1 MALGS
6 NKESSGFRITEALHR
21 RFVISWWAM
30 TSLLLPIAFWTYSV
44 SPLLSDNY
52 LYDAWLSSRSSPPSQ
67 DILIVEIDEPSL
79 QWLGRWPWPRDI
91 HAQLI
96 EKLHTAGASAIVL
109 DILLTEPSREPEQDA
124 RLVQAMA
131 SHGNVYLPLAL
142 LPERASGA
150 PFRDILMPAPTLMEA
165 AKAVGHI
172 NVSLDRDGVAREVLL
187 REFRDGQDWPQ
198 LMVSVA
204 GIDPGTLSK
213 TPVRIPYRGWPKHYP
228 SVSYYDVLENRL
240 PDSFLEGRIVL
251 VGMTALGMGD
261 RYNMSLLSRELMPGV
276 EVHAHLLDALRDDN
290 LIHKTN
296 PMLGALL
303 AGLPIVLLMLLTWWL
318 RFRYMLATVLTLS
331 AGAVSA
337 SLIAL
342 SAGWWWPPSASLIA
356 LGLAF
361 VVIIWRSQA
370 TLLAWFEQEL
380 KLLYREP
387 PILPFQDQKALVRE
401 GGKLYQQLQSL
412 EFALNRLVQG
422 RRFILDVMHSLPL
435 PIFILDEGGNVL
447 LANSK
452 AAMLK
457 DQSGSKAPLDHI
469 SSLPE
474 RVSFEDPQ
482 GFSTVW
488 PPEMFSSD
496 ETLKT
501 VSGGLCIDG
510 ESSTYR
516 LEMGRLT
523 TPTSLVGGG
532 WLVWLVDLT
541 SEVAIEAQRA
551 SMLSFLSHDMKAPQ
565 TRALALLDAQRES
578 KNPQPTSR
586 FYEQLEQSLRTSL
599 GMINDFISLTR
610 AKSFAFE
617 HEFLLLEDLAMEVL
631 DQVRPLARSK
641 QIQVFSEFNDEDGSP
656 VLGDKGY
663 LARAV
668 FNLVENA
675 VKYGYEQGEVKV
687 RVTAN
692 AEWVILDVEDNGVGI
707 SADEIDK
714 VFEDYHRSD
723 TGNVAKGHGLGLAL
737 VKAVAEKHGGS
748 VTCKSELGKGSQFT
762 LMLPACPLD

>member
-1 MALGS
+1 MTQG
-6 NKESSGFRITEALHR
+6 NKEPSGFRITEALHR

-30 TSLLLPIAFWTYSV
+30 VSLLLPIAFFIYSV

-52 LYDAWLSSRSSPPSQ
+52 LYDTWLSSKSSPPSQ
-67 DILIVEIDEPSL
+67 DVLIVEIDEPSL
-79 QWLGRWPWPRDI
+79 QWLGRWPWPREV
-91 HAQLI
+91 HARLI
-96 EKLHTAGASAIVL
+96 EKLEAAGASAIVL

-124 RLVQAMA
+124 RLVQAMT

-150 PFRDILMPAPTLMEA
+150 PFRDTLMPAPALLEA
-165 AKAVGHI
+165 ARSIGHI
-172 NVSLDRDGVAREVLL
+172 NISLDRDGVAREVVL
-187 REFRDGQDWPQ
+187 RESRDGQDWPQ
-198 LMVSVA
+198 LMASVA
-204 GIDPGTLSK
+204 GIDTRTLSK
-213 TPVRIPYRGWPKHYP
+213 KPVRIPYRGWPNHYP

-240 PDSFLEGRIVL
+240 PDAFLEGRIVL

-261 RYNMSLLSRELMPGV
+261 RYNMSLLSRDLMPGV
-276 EVHAHLLDALRDDN
+276 EVHAHLLDALRDGN

-303 AGLPIVLLMLLTWWL
+303 AGLPILLLMLLVWWL
-318 RFRYMLATVLTLS
+318 RFRYMLLIVLAIS
-331 AGAVSA
+331 VGSVSA

-342 SAGWWWPPSASLIA
+342 NLGWWWPPSASLIA

-361 VVIIWRSQA
+361 VVILWRSQA
-370 TLLAWFEQEL
+370 TLLSWFEQEL
-380 KLLYREP
+380 KLLYRES
-387 PILPFQDQKALVRE
+387 PILPYQQEQARLSE

-412 EFALNRLVQG
+412 EFALTRLVQG

-435 PIFILDEGGNVL
+435 PIFILNEDGTVL

-452 AAMLK
+452 ATTLK
-457 DQSGSKAPLDHI
+457 DREGSNSPLIHI

-474 RVSFEDPQ
+474 RVSFEDSQ

-501 VSGGLCIDG
+501 VSGGLCMDG
-510 ESSTYR
+510 EGSTYR

-541 SEVAIEAQRA
+541 SEVAIEAQRS

-565 TRALALLDAQRES
+565 TRALALIDAQRES
-578 KNPQPTSR
+578 ENAQPTTR
-586 FYEQLEQSLRTSL
+586 FYEQLEQSLRASL
-599 GMINDFISLTR
+599 GMINDFIGLTR
-610 AKSFAFE
+610 AKSFVFE
-617 HEFLLLEDLAMEVL
+617 RDFLLLEDLAMEVL

-641 QIQVFSEFNDEDGSP
+641 QIQVVSEFNDEDGAP

-675 VKYGYEQGEVKV
+675 VKYGREQGEVKV
-687 RVTAN
+687 CVNAN
-692 AEWVILDVEDNGVGI
+692 VEWVTLDVVDNGVGI
-707 SADEIDK
+707 AADEIDR

-723 TGNVAKGHGLGLAL
+723 GDNVAKGHGLGLAL

-748 VTCKSELGKGSQFT
+748 VTCKSELGKGSRFT
-762 LMLPACPLD
+762 LTLPACPPD